1 MKASKRSWSVEEK
14 LAMLQDIE
22 KGDIVEGCRK
32 HQIYPATYYLWRN
45 QYRLNGE
52 QGLGSKSG
60 RKSDK
65 ELRRLEKENLQ
76 LKKLLAEKELESSL
90 KDELLKKKIAQWKN
104 EKK

>member
-14 LAMLQDIE
+14 VAILQDIG

-32 HQIYPATYYLWRN
+32 HQIYPSTYYLWRN
-45 QYRLNGE
+45 QFQLKGE
-52 QGLGSKSG
+52 DGLRSKSG

-65 ELRRLEKENLQ
+65 ELKRLEKENLQ

-90 KDELLKKKIAQWKN
+90 KDELLKKKIAQWKS
-104 EKK
+104 EKR